1 MGMIVDTIHIRQKG
15 DIKEFLS
22 GLYQASGMNYPKFFK
37 MDLLSK
43 GGILAAEKIFKAH
56 PADEQTALVFANAGS
71 SLDTD
76 RQFQQTIR
84 KEAFFPSPSVFV
96 YTLPNIGMGE
106 ICIRHRIYGE
116 QAFFIS
122 PALNAERL
130 CRYTEILLESG
141 SSQVLGGW
149 MACDKDSCDIF
160 AWLARPD
167 GPGMALNAR
176 TITHLYEQ

>member
-1 MGMIVDTIHIRQKG
+1 MATIVDTIHLRHQG
-15 DIKEFLS
+15 DSKEFLS
-22 GLYQASGMNYPKFFK
+22 GLYQSWNLNYPKFFK

-43 GGILAAEKIFKAH
+43 GSILAAEKIFTAH
-56 PADEQTALVFANAGS
+56 PADEHTALVFANAAS

-76 RQFQQTIR
+76 RQFQTTIR
-84 KEAFFPSPSVFV
+84 PGEFFPSPSVFV

-106 ICIRHRIYGE
+106 ICIRHHIYGE

-122 PALNAERL
+122 PSMNAERL

-141 SSQVLGGW
+141 STQVLGGW
-149 MACDKDSCDIF
+149 MACDRNACDIF

-167 GPGMALNAR
+167 GTGLPLHPT